1 MQQVKNLFNLDA
13 DLLALSRHAESV
25 NIAQKLWLAAAPSQ
39 IGLHSRAGSLKNG
52 ELTVYADNGTVAT
65 KIKLM
70 NTSLLMQLDK
80 INQLATFSRGT
91 KVTVIIVKVQ
101 AKSSLIKR
109 PKPQRKLSKNA
120 SSSLNLLAQNL
131 TDSPLRDA
139 LNRLAKRV

>member
-13 DLLALSRHAESV
+13 DLLALSRHAESI
-25 NIAQKLWLAAAPSQ
+25 NIAQKLWLAAAPNQ
-39 IGLHSRAGSLKNG
+39 IGLFSRAGSLKNG

-70 NTSLLMQLDK
+70 NSSLLAQLDQ
-80 INQLATFSRGT
+80 INQSAPFGRGT
-91 KVTVIIVKVQ
+91 KVTVISVKVQ

-109 PKPQRKLSKNA
+109 PKPRRKLSKNA
-120 SSSLNLLAQNL
+120 SFSLDSLAKNLS
-131 TDSPLRDA
+131 DSPLRDA